1 MSEAVPGRRERQR
14 LQMRRRLLEA
24 ALSLFEAQGF
34 EATTIDQ
41 IAERADV
48 ARQTVL
54 NHYPTKRD
62 FVLAWGERRR
72 QEAAEAYVP
81 GSGRMRE
88 RLHRIYD
95 VLAQINERERPLTRM
110 LRGQMVVPQPVPPA
124 VMATLEDGAAS
135 GELFPQAAP
144 QDVAEILAAVYF
156 DTQNRWLLED
166 PPAFDLKETLSRKLD
181 LILGQPTAT

>member
-1 MSEAVPGRRERQR
+1 MAEAVLGRRERQR
-14 LQMRRRLLEA
+14 LRMRARLLEA

-54 NHYPTKRD
+54 NHYPAKRD

-72 QEAAEAYVP
+72 QEAAAADVLGA
-81 GSGRMRE
+81 GSMRE
-88 RLHRIYD
+88 RLHRLYD
-95 VLAQINERERPLTRM
+95 VLAEVNERERRLTRR
-110 LRGQMVVPQPVPPA
+110 LRGQMVVPQPIPPA
-124 VMATLEDGAAS
+124 LTAALDDGAAA
-135 GELFPQAAP
+135 GELLNGIPP

-156 DTQNRWLLED
+156 DTQNRWLLEE
-166 PPAFDLKETLSRKLD
+166 PAGFDLKAALSRKLD
-181 LILGQPTAT
+181 LVLRQLTGV

>member
-1 MSEAVPGRRERQR
+1 MSEVPGRRERQR
-14 LQMRRRLLEA
+14 LHMRRRLLEA

-34 EATTIDQ
+34 ESTTIDE

-54 NHYPTKRD
+54 NHYPAKRD

-72 QEAAEAYVP
+72 QEAADADVP
-81 GSGRMRE
+81 ASGPTRE

-95 VLAQINERERPLTRM
+95 VLAQINERERRLTRM
-110 LRGQMVVPQPVPPA
+110 LRAQMVVPQPIPPA
-124 VMATLEDGAAS
+124 LTAALDDGAAT
-135 GELFPQAAP
+135 GELLDGVTP

-156 DTQNRWLLED
+156 DTQNRWLLEE
-166 PPAFDLKETLSRKLD
+166 PAGFDLKAALSRKLD
-181 LILGQPTAT
+181 LILRQLTGG